1 MEIRVETD
9 WHAEVCDEGG
19 LGQLHFEEDFLRGV
33 CSVQSLGGHDGV
45 GETGR
50 HSAVH
55 HHTVHL
61 HHLGGWHG
69 ERNWG
74 CNADKSRISKRI
86 KRVILHQASVT
97 SGREDWQPVFV
108 STEFWIR
115 CREKCPQTIRVTTH
129 REVTVLQTHC
139 QTKLLVVVEQSRR
152 KHRWTNHFQDP
163 LPVYCPQSSEE
174 KMNTCLWTPE
184 KLAECHLEAMNFKE
198 NVDFILHTKTIPLLW
213 GRKLPVLF
221 TTALCVCW
229 IKTSRPHN

>member
-1 MEIRVETD
+1 MTVWAKRDVT
-9 WHAEVCDEGG
+9 
-19 LGQLHFEEDFLRGV
+19 
-33 CSVQSLGGHDGV
+33 VQSTITLY
-45 GETGR
+45 
-50 HSAVH
+50 
-55 HHTVHL
+55 
-61 HHLGGWHG
+61 
-69 ERNWG
+69 
-74 CNADKSRISKRI
+74 
-86 KRVILHQASVT
+86 T
-97 SGREDWQPVFV
+97 STIWEDDMGREIGAATLINHEFQNVSNVSYYIRQAWPVAERTGSLFLSLLNSGSDVVRNVPKRFV
-108 STEFWIR
+108 S
-115 CREKCPQTIRVTTH
+115 TH